1 MIINLNVKPMS
12 VNKAWAGRR
21 FKTKEYKEYE
31 RLMLMLMPN
40 IDFKFKG
47 NIGVNITFGFSNK
60 TSDIDNPLK
69 LVLDILQKKYKFN
82 DRSIYE
88 LYVKKELTAKKEE
101 YIKIHIYETR

>member
-88 LYVKKELTAKKEE
+88 LYVKKELTVKKEE
-101 YIKIHIYETR
+101 YIKIHIYEHY